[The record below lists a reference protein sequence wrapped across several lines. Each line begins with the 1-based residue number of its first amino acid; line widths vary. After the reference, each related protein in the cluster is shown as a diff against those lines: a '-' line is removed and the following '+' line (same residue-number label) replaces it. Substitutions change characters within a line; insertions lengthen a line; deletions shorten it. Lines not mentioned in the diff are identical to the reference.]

1 MNNLYKEDSIESL
14 SPREH
19 VRLRPGMYAGDTSDA
34 TQLAIE
40 ILGNAIDEYNIGHG
54 DLIEVYINPDWIN
67 TKDYT
72 VVIRDHGQGFPIN
85 VLRDDGETV
94 LQASFDVINTSGKY
108 RDDGVYEGTA
118 IGLNGIGAKLTNFLS
133 HSLYVNSFNAKGETE
148 TIWFKEGIFE
158 KRELGTSAIHLSGT
172 EVCFSP
178 SEEFFDSPTVN
189 EQKLYNFCEDI
200 ACLCPGL
207 TIIFNDKEIKH
218 ENGIRDLLQKHLGK
232 EIEIIN
238 NPLIIQEKKD
248 KQAISLAMSY
258 TTRGSSNIV
267 PYVNCGITS
276 AGPHITSIKSTITRV
291 LNKWAKEQGILKAA
305 DKNLDGTSLQ
315 EGLVLV
321 ANITAEGVAYDA
333 QVKSTITKIDTS
345 FISSTLGEQLEIWLD
360 NNVEDGKN
368 IIEKALVA
376 RKAAEAAKKARERV
390 KSKAATPVKAKA
402 IQLPTTLT
410 DCWSKDRSK
419 CELFVCEGKS
429 AAAGLV
435 AGRDSETQAVYGVRG
450 KMLSVLKTAA
460 SNIYKNQEINN
471 LVQALGL
478 DVDEKTCKLVYDE
491 KKLRYGKIIAAADA
505 DFDGFAIE
513 NLLFNILWYMC
524 PELILYGHVYSA
536 VPPLFRVTTKKNE
549 YIYLRDADALVAYQK
564 NHSSE
569 VQSIGRLKGLGEQDS
584 DELSYCLLDPNTRN
598 VLKLK
603 VDDYGK
609 TDQMFQDLYGKRVE
623 PRVQFLAQH
632 LEEARID

>member
-1 MNNLYKEDSIESL
+1 MDNLYKDDSIESL

-54 DLIEVYINPDWIN
+54 NKITIIVNSQIVSIADE
-67 TKDYT
+67 
-72 VVIRDHGQGFPIN
+72 GQGFPIN
-85 VLRDDGETV
+85 VVREDGETV

-118 IGLNGIGAKLTNFLS
+118 IGLNGIGSKLTNFLS
-133 HSLYVNSFNAKGETE
+133 HNLFVSSWNAQGEYE
-148 TIWFKEGIFE
+148 SIYFEEGIFK
-158 KRELGTSAIHLSGT
+158 KRETGKEKHPSGT
-172 EVCFSP
+172 LVSFVP
-178 SEEFFDSPTVN
+178 SEEFFDTPQVN
-189 EQKLYNFCEDI
+189 QKKLLDFCEDI
-200 ACLCPGL
+200 TCLCPGL
-207 TIIFNDKEIKH
+207 TIEFNGTQIVHK
-218 ENGIRDLLQKHLGK
+218 NGIQDLLKKHLGK

-258 TTRGSSNIV
+258 TTRGSSSIV

-276 AGPHITSIKSTITRV
+276 AGPHITSIKSTITRI
-291 LNKWAKEQGILKAA
+291 LNKWAKEQNILKAK
-305 DKNLDGTSLQ
+305 DKNLDGASLQ
-315 EGLVLV
+315 EGMVLV
-321 ANITAEGVAYDA
+321 ANITAEGVSYDA

-390 KSKAATPVKAKA
+390 KAKATTPVKAKA

-429 AAAGLV
+429 AAAGLI
-435 AGRDSETQAVYGVRG
+435 AGRDSETQAIYGVRG

-478 DVDEKTCKLVYDE
+478 NVDEKTCKLTYDE
-491 KKLRYGKIIAAADA
+491 EKLRYGKIIAAADA
-505 DFDGFAIE
+505 DPDGHHIE

-524 PELILYGHVYSA
+524 PELITEGHVYSA
-536 VPPLFRVTTKKNE
+536 VPPLYRITTKKNE
-549 YIYLRDADALVAYQK
+549 YIYLNNDEDLAEFKKTTKETGYI
-564 NHSSE
+564 
-569 VQSIGRLKGLGEQDS
+569 IGRNKGLGEQDS
-584 DELSYCLLDPNTRN
+584 EELSVSLLDPATRN
-598 VLKLK
+598 VYQLY
-603 VDDYGK
+603 VDDYAK
-609 TDQMFQDLYGKRVE
+609 TDKMFEDLYGKRVE
-623 PRVQFLAQH
+623 ARVRYIQEH
-632 LEEARID
+632 GEELIVDEDRVS

>member
-1 MNNLYKEDSIESL
+1 MNNLYKNDSIESL
-14 SPREH
+14 SAREH
-19 VRLRPGMYAGDTSDA
+19 VQLRPGMYIGDTSDP
-34 TQLAIE
+34 THLAIE

-54 DLIEVYINPDWIN
+54 NKIQVTISDNAQVWIEDW
-67 TKDYT
+67 
-72 VVIRDHGQGFPIN
+72 GQGFPIN
-85 VLRDDGETV
+85 VIREDGETV

-108 RDDGVYEGTA
+108 KDDGVYEGTA
-118 IGLNGIGAKLTNFLS
+118 IGLNGIGSKATNFLS
-133 HSLYVNSFNAKGETE
+133 NCLLVTTENANGDSEQILFRK
-148 TIWFKEGIFE
+148 GIFE
-158 KRELGTSAIHLSGT
+158 SRQVDKHLLGHQGTSVA
-172 EVCFSP
+172 FMP
-178 SEEFFDSPTVN
+178 SERFFTKIMVN
-189 EQKLYNFCEDI
+189 KSKLKDFCEDI
-200 ACLCPGL
+200 TCLCPGL
-207 TIIFNDKEIKH
+207 TIIFNNEEIVH
-218 ENGIRDLLQKHLGK
+218 ENGIQDLLKKHLGK

-248 KQAISLAMSY
+248 KQSISLAMSY
-258 TTRGSSNIV
+258 TTRSSSSIV

-276 AGPHITSIKSTITRV
+276 AGPHITSIKSTITRIF
-291 LNKWAKEQGILKAA
+291 NKWAKEQGILKSS
-305 DKNLDGTSLQ
+305 DKNLDGSSLQ
-315 EGLVLV
+315 EGMVLV

-360 NNVEDGKN
+360 NNIEDGKN

-390 KSKAATPVKAKA
+390 KAKAAAPVKTKA

-419 CELFVCEGKS
+419 CELFIAEGKS

-435 AGRDSETQAVYGVRG
+435 AGRDSETQAIYGVRG

-478 DVDEKTCKLVYDE
+478 DVDEKTCKLTYDE

-505 DFDGFAIE
+505 DPDGHHIE

-524 PELILYGHVYSA
+524 PELITEGHVYSA
-536 VPPLFRVTTKKNE
+536 VPPLYRITTKKNE
-549 YIYLRDADALVAYQK
+549 YIYLNNDEDLAEFKKTTKETGYT
-564 NHSSE
+564 
-569 VQSIGRLKGLGEQDS
+569 IGRNKGLGEQDS
-584 DELSYCLLDPNTRN
+584 EELSVSLLDPATRN
-598 VLKLK
+598 IYQLY
-603 VDDYGK
+603 VDDYAK
-609 TDQMFQDLYGKRVE
+609 TNKMFEDLYGKRVE
-623 PRVQFLAQH
+623 ARVRYIQEH
-632 LEEARID
+632 GEELIVDEDRIS

>member
-1 MNNLYKEDSIESL
+1 MDNLYKDDSIESL

-54 DLIEVYINPDWIN
+54 NKITVIVNNQIVSIEDA
-67 TKDYT
+67 
-72 VVIRDHGQGFPIN
+72 GQGFPIN
-85 VLRDDGETV
+85 VMREDGETV

-108 RDDGVYEGTA
+108 REDGIYEGTA
-118 IGLNGIGAKLTNFLS
+118 IGLNGIGSKLTNFLS
-133 HSLYVNSFNAKGETE
+133 HNLFVSSWNTKGEYE
-148 TIWFKEGIFE
+148 SIYFEEGIFK
-158 KRELGTSAIHLSGT
+158 KREIGKENHPSGT
-172 EVCFSP
+172 LVSFIP
-178 SEEFFDSPTVN
+178 SEEFFDTPQVN
-189 EQKLYNFCEDI
+189 QKKLLNFCEDI
-200 ACLCPGL
+200 TCLCPGL
-207 TIIFNDKEIKH
+207 TINFNSIEIKH
-218 ENGIRDLLQKHLGK
+218 ENGIQDLLKKHLGK

-258 TTRGSSNIV
+258 TTRGSSTIV
-267 PYVNCGITS
+267 PYVNCGLTS
-276 AGPHITSIKSTITRV
+276 AGPHITSIKSTITRI
-291 LNKWAKEQGILKAA
+291 LNKWAKEQGILKAK
-305 DKNLDGTSLQ
+305 DKNLDGASLQ
-315 EGLVLV
+315 EGMVLV
-321 ANITAEGVAYDA
+321 ANITAEGVSYDA

-345 FISSTLGEQLEIWLD
+345 FVSSTLGEQLEVWLD
-360 NNVEDGKN
+360 NNIDDGKN

-390 KSKAATPVKAKA
+390 KAKAAAPVKAKA

-435 AGRDSETQAVYGVRG
+435 AGRDSETQAIYGVRG
-450 KMLSVLKTAA
+450 KMLSVLKTATA
-460 SNIYKNQEINN
+460 NIYKNQEINN

-478 DVDEKTCKLVYDE
+478 DVDEKTCKLTYDE

-524 PELILYGHVYSA
+524 PELITNGHVYSA

-549 YIYLRDADALVAYQK
+549 YVYLRDAEALAAYQK
-564 NHSSE
+564 EHGAQ

-584 DELSYCLLDPNTRN
+584 DELSYCLLDPETRN
-598 VLKLK
+598 VLQLK
-603 VDDYGK
+603 VEDYGK
-609 TDQMFQDLYGKRVE
+609 TDKMFQDLYGKRVE